1 MEEEKIF
8 AIYIAEKGGG
18 VTLEIDS
25 ANLVAGRGI
34 EGDRYYNETG
44 TFSEKLKG
52 KPHVELTLIQKEAID
67 AFNEEFDLSL
77 TYSDFRRNI
86 VTTGVSLN
94 DLVGEEFKIGDVS
107 LKGIKL
113 CEPCNY
119 LAERLNPL
127 ILPHMLGRS
136 GLRAQI
142 LTGGTIHKGD
152 SITVKDINL

>member
-1 MEEEKIF
+1 MEEEKVY
-8 AIYIAEKGGG
+8 AIYIADSGGKEMQ
-18 VTLEIDS
+18 EISS

-34 EGDRYYNETG
+34 DGDRYYNDTG

-52 KPHVELTLIQKEAID
+52 KPHAELTLIQKEAID
-67 AFNEEFDLSL
+67 AFNDEFDLNL
-77 TYSDFRRNI
+77 AYADFRRNI

-94 DLVGEEFKIGDVS
+94 ELVGEEFKIAGVTV
-107 LKGIKL
+107 KGIKL

-119 LAERLNPL
+119 LAEKLNPL

-142 LTGGTIHKGD
+142 LTDGIINKGD
-152 SITVKDINL
+152 SIFVADANL